1 METDDD
7 RFQHDEADI
16 TIISHVLQAA
26 SEGKNVISVKL
37 DDTDVFV
44 LLVYWIYK
52 KKIKASV

>member
-7 RFQHDEADI
+7 EVDI
-16 TIISHVLQAA
+16 SIISHVPQAA
-26 SEGKNVISVKL
+26 SKGKKVISVKS